1 MKVFPVVHIN
11 MSETAVV
18 QAKTALDYGADGVYL
33 IDHKGSAGTVLD
45 TLDQLRS
52 VRPGSYAGVNLLGY
66 SALGAVQQLQE
77 RMELGGHEVP

>member
-45 TLDQLRS
+45 TLD
-52 VRPGSYAGVNLLGY
+52 
-66 SALGAVQQLQE
+66 
-77 RMELGGHEVP
+77 